1 VKKVL
6 FMVQEMHFREYRVR
20 DMLGQEDLLGLQM
33 EMVLEVEQEE
43 LLVGAVVEMV
53 LLVLTEDNNL
63 QINVV

>member
-1 VKKVL
+1 
-6 FMVQEMHFREYRVR
+6 MVQEMHFREYRVR

>member
-1 VKKVL
+1 
-6 FMVQEMHFREYRVR
+6 VR